1 MLKKGFIIVF
11 LVFLVIGGI
20 FYLGTYMNRQEEG
33 VLLISGRVEV
43 DEILLSSRIPGRLK
57 EVFIQ
62 DGMQI
67 KEGMKIAS
75 LDDREFRLQR
85 EAVKRQIEALKAE
98 IEAAEEGLSYL
109 KKKVLNEIKEA
120 EAVVSMAEARK
131 RQAEARLQRESQRY
145 RRYQS
150 LLQKDVIPQD
160 RFETVKLS
168 YDLAV
173 EDAKAAQE
181 ELKRAEL
188 LLKKAKD
195 SEKLVQARQ
204 KEIDS
209 LYFKLETLKNK
220 LKQVEIQH
228 SYTEIFAPRDGVI
241 LRRVAEPGEVL
252 NAGGVIGVLVA
263 PESLYVKTYLPESY
277 LGRVSIG
284 TVVEVFTDAYPD
296 RPIRGYICYIS
307 DEAEFTPKEVQS
319 KEERVKQVFALKVCF
334 SPENRDAFRLLR
346 KGMPVD
352 VRITLSTGDVQKKS

>member
-1 MLKKGFIIVF
+1 MWKKKPIIVIF
-11 LVFLVIGGI
+11 VFLVIGGI
-20 FYLGTYMNRQEEG
+20 IYLSSYMNRQEEG

-67 KEGMKIAS
+67 KEGMKIAT
-75 LDDREFRLQR
+75 LDDREFKLRK
-85 EAVKRQIEALKAE
+85 EEVKKQIEVLKAE
-98 IEAAEEGLSYL
+98 IEAAEQELSYL
-109 KKKVLNEIKEA
+109 KEKVMNEIKEA
-120 EAVVSMAEARK
+120 EAVVAVAEAHK
-131 RQAEARLQRESQRY
+131 RQAEAKLQRESQRY
-145 RRYQS
+145 SRYQN
-150 LLQKDVIPQD
+150 LLQKEVIPQD

-168 YDLAV
+168 YELAV
-173 EDAKAAQE
+173 EDTKAAQE

-204 KEIDS
+204 KEVES
-209 LYFKLETLKNK
+209 LYYRLETLENK
-220 LKQVEIQH
+220 LRQVEVQH
-228 SYTEIFAPRDGVI
+228 SYTEIFAPRDGIV

-252 NAGGVIGVLVA
+252 NAGGVIGVMVV
-263 PESLYVKTYLPESY
+263 PESLYVKTYLPESF

-284 TVVEVFTDAYPD
+284 AVVEVFTDAYPD
-296 RPIRGYICYIS
+296 RPIRGHICHIS

-334 SPENRDAFRLLR
+334 SPENKDAFRLLR

-352 VRITLSTGDVQKKS
+352 VRIALSTGDIQKR